1 MVPTNINNDTKMV
14 IHAHIL
20 AFNEEKILPFTLDYY
35 SNICEKIFIY
45 DNMSTD
51 SSDEIYTKYP
61 KVTVIKWD
69 SKGEINEMNYIN
81 IKSNGY
87 KQYSRNADWVI
98 VCDCDEFLYHPKLI
112 EKLEYYKSNGV
123 TVPKVNGHDMVSE
136 KFPEHDGNPIT
147 DKIKTGSEVYPPFC
161 KNIVFNPKLDVQ
173 YGIGGHSFQCQNATY
188 SNSAEFKL
196 LHYKFLGVEYVENIY
211 KARAERL
218 SEFNKQHKFGEH
230 YFNVPYE
237 YMDKL
242 LRENIQ
248 VI

>member
-1 MVPTNINNDTKMV
+1 MEKNIRFMI

-20 AFNEEKILPFTLDYY
+20 AYNEEKILPFTLDYY
-35 SNICEKIFIY
+35 SNICEKIFVY

-51 SSDEIYTKYP
+51 GSDEIYAKYP
-61 KVTVIKWD
+61 KVSVIKWSSND
-69 SKGEINEMNYIN
+69 EINELNYVN

-98 VCDCDEFLYHPKLI
+98 VCDCDEFLYHPRLL
-112 EKLEYYKSNGV
+112 EKLKYYKENNI
-123 TVPKVNGHDMVSE
+123 TVPKINGHDMVSDS
-136 KFPEHDGNPIT
+136 FPTYDGKPIT

-161 KNIVFNPKLDVQ
+161 KNIIFNPKLDVQ
-173 YGIGGHSFQCQNATY
+173 YGIGGHSFQCDYANY
-188 SNSAEFKL
+188 SVSPELKL

-211 KARAERL
+211 KARVERL
-218 SEFNKQHKFGEH
+218 SEFNKVNKFGEH

-237 YMDKL
+237 YMNKL
-242 LRENIQ
+242 LTENIQ

>member
-1 MVPTNINNDTKMV
+1 MI

-35 SNICEKIFIY
+35 SAICEKIFVY

-51 SSDEIYTKYP
+51 SSDEIYKRYP
-61 KVTVIKWD
+61 KVNVIKWD

-81 IKSNGY
+81 IKSNAY

-98 VCDCDEFLYHPKLI
+98 VCDCDEFLYHPRLL
-112 EKLEYYKSNGV
+112 EKLKYYKKNGI

-136 KFPEHDGNPIT
+136 KFPEYDGKPIT
-147 DKIKTGSEVYPPFC
+147 DKIKTGSEVYAPFC

-173 YGIGGHSFQCQNATY
+173 YGIGGHSFQCQNAVF
-188 SNSAEFKL
+188 SNGPELKL

-218 SEFNKQHKFGEH
+218 SEFNKQNKFGEH

-237 YMDKL
+237 YMNKL
-242 LRENIQ
+242 LSENIQ

>member
-1 MVPTNINNDTKMV
+1 MI

-45 DNMSTD
+45 DNNSTD
-51 SSDEIYTKYP
+51 KSDEIYATYP
-61 KVTVIKWD
+61 KVTVIKWF
-69 SKGEINEMNYIN
+69 SNNEINENNYIN
-81 IKSNGY
+81 IKSNAY
-87 KQYSRNADWVI
+87 RQHSRKADWVI
-98 VCDCDEFLYHPKLI
+98 VCDCDEILYHPRLLD
-112 EKLEYYKSNGV
+112 KLEYYKNNGI
-123 TVPKVNGHDMVSE
+123 TVPKINGHDMVS
-136 KFPEHDGNPIT
+136 KDFPAYDGQPIT

-161 KNIVFNPKLDVQ
+161 KHIIFNPILDVQ
-173 YGIGGHSFQCQNATY
+173 YGIGAHSFQAKNAVY
-188 SNSAEFKL
+188 SNSPELKL

-230 YFNVPYE
+230 YLNVPYD
-237 YMDKL
+237 YMNKL
-242 LRENIQ
+242 LDENIQ